1 MTFRAP
7 ELFDVKTD
15 TTLDEKVDI
24 WVCPYYYTKPYSDL
38 MVPLQ
43 SLGCTLYALAYNRS
57 PFETAEQ
64 AGGSI
69 AMAAMS
75 GQYKHPPSAASAYS
89 QGLRDLIDACMVVD
103 PAKRPDI
110 HAIIKQTENVLMTLG

>member
-1 MTFRAP
+1 MFYQAI
-7 ELFDVKTD
+7 L
-15 TTLDEKVDI
+15 TL
-24 WVCPYYYTKPYSDL
+24 PF
-38 MVPLQ
+38 Q

-75 GQYKHPPSAASAYS
+75 GQYKHPPSAAGAYS

-103 PAKRPDI
+103 PAERPDI
-110 HAIIKQTENVLMTLG
+110 HTVIKQTENVLRTLG